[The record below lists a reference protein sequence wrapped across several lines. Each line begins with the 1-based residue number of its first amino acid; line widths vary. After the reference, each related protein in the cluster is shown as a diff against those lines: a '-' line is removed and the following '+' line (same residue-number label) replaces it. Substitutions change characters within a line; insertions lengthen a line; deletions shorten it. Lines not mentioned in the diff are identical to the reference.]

1 MTNYLIEIKALKH
14 QILKDYYNLFNC
26 KKTKEELRELYETN
40 DIKNKLYITLNE
52 LFYIVYCRFNQT
64 DYNFIYRIYDS
75 VKKTK
80 QYLQTRQNSL
90 KYAYSNVARIYYLP
104 NFPIFQVIN
113 DLKKY
118 IKNASN
124 IEIVQCNHNK
134 HASITFK
141 TPEMA
146 MAFVLNNTMFK
157 YGKRF
162 CIVAFGHPDKD
173 MIDKEIEKGYNTAVS
188 TYNFLDL

>member
-1 MTNYLIEIKALKH
+1 MTNYLTEIKALKH

-26 KKTKEELRELYETN
+26 KKTKEELKELYEKN

-52 LFYIVYCRFNQT
+52 LFYIVYCRFNET
-64 DYNFIYRIYDS
+64 DYNFLYRIYDS

-80 QYLQTRQNSL
+80 QYIQTRQNSL
-90 KYAYSNVARIYYLP
+90 KYAYSNIARIYYLP
-104 NFPIFQVIN
+104 NFPIFQIIN

-118 IKNASN
+118 IKNASD
-124 IEIVQCNHNK
+124 IEIVQCKYNK

-173 MIDKEIEKGYNTAVS
+173 IIDKEIDEGYNTAVS